1 MLHVLLLLLKILGIL
16 LLLIIGLFL
25 LVLLTPIR
33 YSFELEKEEQV
44 EPKFVVRVT
53 WLFWLFYFKTSYIE
67 KAFDYRVRILGHQI
81 AGNQPQFLERQKE
94 RQKRKAEKEKARE
107 ERERNKKDRKSRK
120 KSVEEKSG
128 KSKKTRKPEETEG
141 NLPITVTEKKAF
153 IQKKVPEEDILQSD
167 LSADAVADIPENI
180 SVDTSAESK
189 NQSRN
194 SVSEQKAEEAVSK
207 EGASDALKGKEKANS
222 ETKVKKKNV
231 ESKKPKRDN
240 KETKEDNEKK
250 DKKAKKES
258 PFKKI
263 KGKIKSLKETKANLD
278 KLPWR
283 EWLELGKDIF
293 IRFLKH
299 VLPGKLEGS
308 ITFGLGDPEYT
319 GYITGIAAI
328 FYPKYGEHFSLYPD
342 FEKKM
347 FEAKCKGRGR
357 IRPGYMLVL
366 VVSILKEKSIRTMI
380 KNIIL
385 G

>member
-16 LLLIIGLFL
+16 LLLLIGVFL

-33 YSFELEKEEQV
+33 YSFELEKKEET
-44 EPKFVVRVT
+44 EPKFAVRVT

-67 KAFDYRVRILGHQI
+67 RVFDYRVRILGHQI
-81 AGNQPQFLERQKE
+81 AGNQPEFLEKQKE

-107 ERERNKKDRKSRK
+107 EREKNKEDRKDNKKST
-120 KSVEEKSG
+120 EEKAE
-128 KSKKTRKPEETEG
+128 KPKKTKKPEETEE
-141 NLPITVTEKKAF
+141 NLPVTVTEKKAS

-167 LSADAVADIPENI
+167 LSADVA
-180 SVDTSAESK
+180 SK
-189 NQSRN
+189 
-194 SVSEQKAEEAVSK
+194 EQK
-207 EGASDALKGKEKANS
+207 
-222 ETKVKKKNV
+222 KN
-231 ESKKPKRDN
+231 N
-240 KETKEDNEKK
+240 KETKESNEKK
-250 DKKAKKES
+250 DKKLKKES

-263 KGKIKSLKETKANLD
+263 KGRIKSLKEAKANLD

-283 EWLELGKDIF
+283 EWLELGKDILL
-293 IRFLKH
+293 RFLKH
-299 VLPGKLEGS
+299 VLPRKLEGS
-308 ITFGLGDPEYT
+308 IAFGFGDPEYT

-342 FEKKM
+342 FERKL